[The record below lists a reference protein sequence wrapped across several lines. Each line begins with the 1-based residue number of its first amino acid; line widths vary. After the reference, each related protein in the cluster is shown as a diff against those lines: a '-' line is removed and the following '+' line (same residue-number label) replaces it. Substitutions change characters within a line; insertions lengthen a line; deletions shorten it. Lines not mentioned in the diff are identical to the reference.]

1 MKKLGTAVAMAATI
15 ASGSSQAANWLMLQG
30 TEDPGSAPRAK
41 VWGFIQPEYQ
51 YTKGTELRA
60 GPWKGQDAVFNLIG
74 PDLDSSNTFQ
84 LRRARIGVRGTG
96 FGLDSGVNYFI
107 LAEMGNNA
115 ITQFGGGGAVKLT
128 DASVTLNYIPHA
140 RIRVGQFKYPGAEE
154 GLQAIHVFNYV
165 NFTNIT
171 NQQLLERFF
180 DEDGSR
186 SGLDKEVEN
195 EPNGSI
201 GAFRDIGIQV
211 FDTFTTDKWE
221 HSYAAMVG
229 NGNGI
234 DRSDNDSNKDYY
246 LYWASELVFGGKK
259 ARRQGW
265 KLFAWYQDGKRTL
278 DYAYGEARKQE
289 FDRTRWGLGTTYL
302 KGKWRGAAEYISA
315 DGMIF
320 NGTDG
325 AAVPG
330 AINNAGTDRASWNVL
345 PDDKAWGWYLDLGY
359 KVLPQLELDVR
370 YDYEDRGTE
379 TDLGERE
386 LETWTIGAQ
395 WFFNKKAR
403 AIVNYEFRDF
413 NAPGYK
419 SSAPPN
425 EILDGV
431 DDRFSVQLLAIF

>member
-1 MKKLGTAVAMAATI
+1 MKNITKDSRGGTTMKKLGTAVAMAATI
-15 ASGSSQAANWLMLQG
+15 ASGNSQAANWLMLQG

-51 YTKGTELRA
+51 YTKGTELQS

-74 PDLDSSNTFQ
+74 PDLDSSSTFQ

-165 NFTNIT
+165 NYTNIT
-171 NQQLLERFF
+171 KQQLLERFF

-186 SGLDKEVEN
+186 GGLDRDVEN

-201 GAFRDIGIQV
+201 GAFREVPSAPSATSASRCSTPSPWTSGN
-211 FDTFTTDKWE
+211 TATPPWWATATASTAATTT
-221 HSYAAMVG
+221 AARTTISTGLRNWCSV
-229 NGNGI
+229 
-234 DRSDNDSNKDYY
+234 
-246 LYWASELVFGGKK
+246 
-259 ARRQGW
+259 ARRHAARVGSSSPGIRTASAPW
-265 KLFAWYQDGKRTL
+265 TMPTAKRGSRISTVPAGAL
-278 DYAYGEARKQE
+278 VPPTSRAS
-289 FDRTRWGLGTTYL
+289 
-302 KGKWRGAAEYISA
+302 GAA
-315 DGMIF
+315 
-320 NGTDG
+320 
-325 AAVPG
+325 
-330 AINNAGTDRASWNVL
+330 R
-345 PDDKAWGWYLDLGY
+345 
-359 KVLPQLELDVR
+359 VLPQLELDVR

-413 NAPGYK
+413 SAPGYK